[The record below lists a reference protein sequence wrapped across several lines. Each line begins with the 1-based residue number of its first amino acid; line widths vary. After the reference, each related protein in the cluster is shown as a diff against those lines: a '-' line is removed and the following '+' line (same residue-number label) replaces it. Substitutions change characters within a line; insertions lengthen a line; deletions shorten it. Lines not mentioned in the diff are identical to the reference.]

1 MILQLGAGRGG
12 IEIQAS
18 LTLSCS
24 KMTRLQWSELNNRD
38 TCRTVWRTL
47 PWIILIIRN
56 VMNSCHWFCLPV
68 VYICYYVCQISRF
81 ESLVERST
89 GVVVVEHQ
97 QASLGTGWDS
107 RAKASAA
114 LQVSHPPIPL
124 QSRTETCPRPV
135 GCTMGCCTRKGTLL
149 LFLFYCIGPAWG
161 WFCRQQINIM
171 DLGMNQVRI

>member
-114 LQVSHPPIPL
+114 LQVSHPPVPL
-124 QSRTETCPRPV
+124 QRGLRPV
-135 GCTMGCCTRKGTLL
+135 QDLLGALWDAVPGKGP
-149 LFLFYCIGPAWG
+149 Y
-161 WFCRQQINIM
+161 FCFSFI
-171 DLGMNQVRI
+171 V